1 MLIDMLNATSA
12 TGYNYYS
19 LNSTPLEYLAG
30 VVNYEKIN
38 FMFVMKVITDED
50 TKGLL
55 ARVKDDFV
63 KVTEANAPG
72 GKSGTGGLTYEIYK
86 RKINAN

>member
-1 MLIDMLNATSA
+1 MLNATSN

-30 VVNYEKIN
+30 AVSYDEID
-38 FMFVMKVITDED
+38 FMFVMKGITDTD

-55 ARVKDDFV
+55 TKVHADFV

-72 GKSGTGGLTYEIYK
+72 GKQGTGGLTYEIYA
-86 RKINAN
+86 RKPHAN